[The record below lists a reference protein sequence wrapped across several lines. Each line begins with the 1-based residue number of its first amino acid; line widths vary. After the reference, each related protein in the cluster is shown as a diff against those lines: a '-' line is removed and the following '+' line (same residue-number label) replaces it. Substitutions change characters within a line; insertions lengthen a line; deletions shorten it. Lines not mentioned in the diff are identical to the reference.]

1 MQNLPRAQCGQI
13 TTEIMIGVLEKGL
26 NRDVKVK
33 C

>member
-1 MQNLPRAQCGQI
+1 MQNLPRAQCGQNA
-13 TTEIMIGVLEKGL
+13 TERMIGVLEKGF